1 MILYPAIDLLQGQAV
16 RLYQGDYDRKT
27 VYEADPLAAVLRFEQ
42 AGATHLHLVDLDGA
56 RSGEA
61 VNREAILRIAAASRM
76 SIQVGGGI
84 RDMERVEGYLA
95 HGVQRVILGTAAVE
109 DKEFL
114 QDALQ
119 AWPGRVAV
127 GVDVRDGL
135 VATKGWLHDTQL
147 PLTPFLQELGAMGVQ
162 ALIVTDIH
170 RDGAMQGPNA
180 ALYRQIGEAGAFDL
194 IASGGVSSLADLQVL
209 RQLGLHGAIIGKALY
224 TGAIDLKAAL
234 EESK

>member
-27 VYEADPLAAVLRFEQ
+27 VYEADPLAAALRFEQ

-61 VNREAILRIAAASRM
+61 VNRETILRIAAANRM
-76 SIQVGGGI
+76 KIQVGGGI
-84 RDMERVEGYLA
+84 RDMECVEGYLA
-95 HGVQRVILGTAAVE
+95 HGVHRVILGTAAVE
-109 DKEFL
+109 DKAFL
-114 QDALQ
+114 RDALQ

-135 VATKGWLHDTQL
+135 VATKGWLHNTQL
-147 PLTPFLQELGAMGVQ
+147 PLKPFLQELGAMGVQ
-162 ALIVTDIH
+162 ALIVTDIR

-180 ALYRQIGEAGAFDL
+180 GLYRQIGEAGHFDL
-194 IASGGVSSLADLQVL
+194 TASGGVSSLADLRAL

-224 TGAIDLKAAL
+224 TGAIDLKTAL
-234 EESK
+234 EEDR